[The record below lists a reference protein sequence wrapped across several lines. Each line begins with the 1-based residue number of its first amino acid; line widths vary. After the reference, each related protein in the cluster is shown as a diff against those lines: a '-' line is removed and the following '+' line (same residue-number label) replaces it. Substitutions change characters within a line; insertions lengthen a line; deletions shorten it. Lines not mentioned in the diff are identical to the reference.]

1 MKVEDVMTRDVV
13 TFKEDD
19 TLSLVNDVMTLGRIR
34 HFPVVDAAER
44 PVGMLTQRDLYRAAL
59 SHRVGAGPKEQRAHL
74 DRLVVRDE
82 MSRPVLTAD
91 PREELSAALERMIEK
106 RVGALVVVENGK
118 LAGLLTET
126 DLLRAL
132 RDLLK

>member
-1 MKVEDVMTRDVV
+1 MKVEDVMTREVV

-34 HFPVVDAAER
+34 HFPVADAQGR
-44 PVGMLTQRDLYRAAL
+44 PVGMLTQRDLFRAAL
-59 SHRVGAGPKEQRAHL
+59 SHRVGAGPKEQREHL
-74 DRLVVRDE
+74 DRIAVRE
-82 MSRPVLTAD
+82 VMSRPVFTAE
-91 PREELSAALERMIEK
+91 PREELAAAVERMIEH
-106 RVGALVVVENGK
+106 RVGALAVVEEGK

-132 RDLLK
+132 RDMLK

>member
-1 MKVEDVMTRDVV
+1 MKVEDVMTREVV

-34 HFPVVDAAER
+34 HFPVVDGAGN
-44 PVGMLTQRDLYRAAL
+44 PVGMLTQRDLFRTAL
-59 SHRVGAGPKEQRAHL
+59 SHRVGAGPRAQREHL

-82 MSRPVLTAD
+82 MTRPVVTAD
-91 PREELSAALERMIEK
+91 VGEDLSAALERMLDK
-106 RVGALVVVENGK
+106 RVGALVVVEKGK

>member
-34 HFPVVDAAER
+34 HFPVVDGQER

-59 SHRVGAGPKEQRAHL
+59 SRSVGAGGKEQRAHL
-74 DRLVVRDE
+74 DKLVVRDE
-82 MSRPVLTAD
+82 MSRPVLTAE
-91 PREELSAALERMIEK
+91 PGEELSAALERMIEK
-106 RVGALVVVENGK
+106 RVGALVVVEKGK

-132 RDLLK
+132 RELLK

>member
-1 MKVEDVMTRDVV
+1 MKVEDVMTREVV
-13 TFKEDD
+13 TFREDD

-34 HFPVVDAAER
+34 HFPVVDAQGR

-59 SHRVGAGPKEQRAHL
+59 SRHVGAGPRQQREHL
-74 DRLVVRDE
+74 GRLVVRDE
-82 MSRPVLTAD
+82 MTRPVVTAD
-91 PREELSAALERMIEK
+91 AGEDLSAALERMIEK
-106 RVGALVVVENGK
+106 RVGAVVVVEHGK

-132 RDLLK
+132 RDMLK

>member
-1 MKVEDVMTRDVV
+1 MKVEDVMTREVV
-13 TFKEDD
+13 TFKESD

-34 HFPVVDAAER
+34 HFPVVDGRER

-59 SHRVGAGPKEQRAHL
+59 SHRVGAGAKEQREHL

-82 MSRPVLTAD
+82 MSRPVLTAEAG
-91 PREELSAALERMIEK
+91 EELSAALERMIEK